1 MAWRL
6 PDGVASGQQAALNTG
21 TYAGNYGGNI
31 IVVAAGPV
39 IVTAGHQYNPVCVRQ
54 VHDYPHFTDGEMG
67 TELRTGLHF
76 WPCPTLV
83 LALGQWFVPS

>member
-6 PDGVASGQQAALNTG
+6 PDGVASGQPGALNTG

-39 IVTAGHQYNPVCVRQ
+39 IVTAGHQYNPVCVR
-54 VHDYPHFTDGEMG
+54 
-67 TELRTGLHF
+67 
-76 WPCPTLV
+76 
-83 LALGQWFVPS
+83 